1 MDVYLEYPMPGYV
14 RAIKRAVNSGD
25 NINVCIAD
33 PRLVKMVSETLDE
46 MAVEEESKA
55 SFFNF
60 FGRWFRLLKF
70 LTGHF
75 YAVGAEYDV
84 QHKVEES
91 LKVTY
96 RAYE

>member
-14 RAIKRAVNSGD
+14 GEMKRAVNSG
-25 NINVCIAD
+25 NNVNVTIAD
-33 PRLVKMVSETLDE
+33 PRFIKLISETLDE
-46 MAVEEESKA
+46 MAVEEKSKA
-55 SFFNF
+55 SLFDF

-84 QHKVEES
+84 QHKTEES

-96 RAYE
+96 RTYE